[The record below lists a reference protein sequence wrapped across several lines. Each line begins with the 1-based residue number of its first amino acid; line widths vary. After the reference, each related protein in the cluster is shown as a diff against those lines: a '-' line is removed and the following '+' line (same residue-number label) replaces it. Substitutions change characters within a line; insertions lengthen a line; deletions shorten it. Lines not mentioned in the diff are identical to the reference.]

1 MKQHWFHRFLT
12 RFCVPIVAALAFVV
26 LGIMAFFT
34 FNLSFLNPIKKAV
47 KEFSMTDLYY
57 QILQETGSPA
67 TSPLITIVDMTEL
80 ISRQDLAQALED
92 IESCGPKVI
101 GVDMVFEGRKEDF
114 VGDSMITAVAARHDN
129 IIWSMKLYDYVD
141 DEQEHMV
148 DVRSFFTEDT
158 EVKEGVTN
166 MQRELYGG
174 LKRMMSLGWRLR
186 GELKPSFIV
195 ATANEYAGKQIAE
208 TSSKQVEINFT
219 PTYFPIIPADSV
231 LQHPELIADHI
242 VLFGA
247 MNEEIDMHYTP
258 LGKIAGIQLLA
269 YSIQTLMKQN
279 DIMEIRG
286 FWFWVITFVLVA
298 ITYWFRKQRKEWVD
312 ARPRAAQRLLL
323 GFPIVGSIIAFLW
336 MALLMWVAFVLF
348 CGYDI
353 SFNLGLTFSAIAFLG
368 TAESSYKSLLNYA
381 NDLSNE
387 IH

>member
-1 MKQHWFHRFLT
+1 MKQHWFHRFLS

-57 QILQETGSPA
+57 QILQETGNPN

-92 IESCGPKVI
+92 IESCRPKVV
-101 GVDMVFEGRKEDF
+101 GVDMVFEGRKEDAA
-114 VGDSMITAVAARHDN
+114 GDSMITAVAAHNEN

-141 DEQEHMV
+141 DELEHMT
-148 DVRSFFTEDT
+148 DVRSFFTEDV

-166 MQRELYGG
+166 MERQLYGG
-174 LKRMMSLGWRLR
+174 VKRMISLGWRLH
-186 GELKPSFIV
+186 GETKPSFIV
-195 ATANEYAGKQIAE
+195 SMANEYAGRQVAE
-208 TSSKQVEINFT
+208 TSSTNVEINFT
-219 PTYFPIIPADSV
+219 PTSFTVMPADSV
-231 LQHPELIADHI
+231 LLHPELIADRI

-247 MNEEIDMHYTP
+247 MNEEVDMHYTP

-269 YSIQTLMKQN
+269 YGIQTLLKQN
-279 DIMEIRG
+279 DIVEIKG
-286 FWFWVITFVLVA
+286 FWFWVVTFVLVA
-298 ITYWFRKQRKEWVD
+298 ITYWLRKQRKEWVE
-312 ARPRAAQRLLL
+312 ARPRASQRLLL

-348 CGYDI
+348 CGYEI

-381 NDLSNE
+381 KDLSNE
-387 IH
+387 A